1 MIMHKYNKRYYIV
14 LFGLFM
20 PMLLLAQRQYDYMDD
35 SAVAGGADRAL
46 NAFIIIIIL
55 IIAAIVFIFIANA
68 FFNIYYWFNPEA
80 NSEYKRKKRREELEK
95 AKPSNVKVELSIPK
109 EESPGIHKV
118 VKEMPSYSDQ
128 GFNDY
133 VTSFELT
140 KKPESKDRL
149 TDLYTYKMYDG
160 DKLISTTNGAGVNKL
175 RKYDINPKMG
185 TKIICDEAY
194 DDYDTPYEYGIKQGI
209 KLPDSLLAIGN
220 NAFNRLILT
229 EITFP
234 SSLKYI
240 TGNPFGGAF
249 PSCKKINCR
258 NSRFSFENGLLLS
271 HEQSLLIADL
281 NDSNKI
287 KETPKGI
294 KYIGREAY
302 KFHNI
307 HFLSISSSV
316 IAIAAYAFCRNDI
329 WVIVFNGKTEIIDE
343 SVFSGSPNLKVIYIP
358 QNTLDHFKKVIPQEY
373 YSLLVEKDLG
383 KVSFIDV
390 IHQFIRDEDSK
401 LYPFLNM
408 SFGDEI
414 VVPLQKQKY
423 IKKEIEG
430 YAITRVEEGDW
441 NNAII
446 DWGCKEGKNHDEL
459 DEGCAQ
465 YSFDGKKFLRFENES
480 RLKEYVIRKG
490 VEIICDN
497 AICNSNVIKLPSTVK
512 VLGNRS
518 FDSHE
523 KGSFLIPKS
532 VKIIT
537 GNPFANC
544 SGELKC
550 NSTYFIFENG
560 VLYDKNKRKLI
571 SVLWSNDISEQDRL
585 IDTQII
591 MIGRYAF
598 YGKTI
603 EDEKPLVLPHDVLY
617 IGESAFR
624 SSSINVVFSNTIIEI
639 AESAFASSK
648 IKSINLPPSLSILGK
663 KAFYNCASLES
674 ITLSPRMKTI
684 EEETFCGCSNLK
696 TVYIPE
702 GIELLKQC
710 CFSECTSLRE
720 VRFPN
725 SLERIENHAFDLCPL
740 TYVVVSRNTTVE
752 DEAFPNSCE
761 ILYRDGI

>member
-1 MIMHKYNKRYYIV
+1 MEKSLHIKRFVVGILSFLYP
-14 LFGLFM
+14 L
-20 PMLLLAQRQYDYMDD
+20 LLLAQRQYDYMDD
-35 SAVAGGADRAL
+35 NAVAGGADRAL
-46 NAFIIIIIL
+46 NAFIIIILL
-55 IIAAIVFIFIANA
+55 IVALLVFVFLANT
-68 FFNIYYWFNPEA
+68 FFNIYYWFNPTA
-80 NSEYKRKKRREELEK
+80 NPEYKRKKRREELEK
-95 AKPSNVKVELSIPK
+95 AKPSNVKVEPSIPK
-109 EESPGIHKV
+109 EKSPNIPKV
-118 VKEMPSYSDQ
+118 AKEMSSYSDQ
-128 GFNDY
+128 GYNDY
-133 VTSFELT
+133 VASFELT
-140 KKPESKDRL
+140 IKPESKDRL

-175 RKYDINPKMG
+175 RKYDTNPKMG

-194 DDYDTPYEYGIKQGI
+194 DDYDMPYEYGIKHGI
-209 KLPDSLLAIGN
+209 KLPDSLHAIGN

-240 TGNPFGGAF
+240 TGNPFGF

-281 NDSNKI
+281 NDNNKI

-307 HFLSISSSV
+307 HFLNISSSV
-316 IAIAAYAFCRNDI
+316 IAIAANAFCRNDI
-329 WVIVFNGKTEIIDE
+329 WVMAFNGETVIIDE

-358 QNTLDHFKKVIPQEY
+358 QNTTDHFKKVIPQDY

-383 KVSFIDV
+383 KVSFIEL

-401 LYPFLNM
+401 SYPFLNK
-408 SFGDEI
+408 SLDDET

-423 IKKEIEG
+423 IKKEIKE
-430 YAITRVEEGDW
+430 YAITKVEEGDW

-446 DWGCKEGKNHDEL
+446 DWCSKEGQDHDEL

-480 RLKEYVIRKG
+480 GLEEYVIRKG

-497 AICNSNVIKLPSTVK
+497 AICNNNVIKLPSTVK

-518 FDSHE
+518 FDSLD
-523 KGSFLIPKS
+523 KGSFLIPRS
-532 VKIIT
+532 VKTIT
-537 GNPFANC
+537 GNPFINC
-544 SGELKC
+544 SGELTC
-550 NSTYFIFENG
+550 ESPYFIFENG
-560 VLYDKNKRKLI
+560 MLYDKNKRKLI
-571 SVLWSNDISEQDRL
+571 SVLWPNDISEKDRL

-598 YGKTI
+598 YRKTI
-603 EDEKPLVLPHDVLY
+603 DDDKTLVLPPNVLY

-624 SSSINVVFSNTIIEI
+624 SSFINVTLSNNIIEI

-648 IKSINLPPSLSILGK
+648 IKNIILPSSLSILGK
-663 KAFYNCASLES
+663 KAFYNCASLET
-674 ITLSPRMKTI
+674 ITLSPRIKVI
-684 EEETFCGCSNLK
+684 EEKTFEGCSKLNNI
-696 TVYIPE
+696 YIPE
-702 GIELLKQC
+702 GVKILKQD
-710 CFSECTSLRE
+710 CFYACTSLIE
-720 VRFPN
+720 ARFPN

-740 TYVVVSRNTTVE
+740 TYVLVSRNTIIEE
-752 DEAFPNSCE
+752 DAFPSSCE
-761 ILYRDGI
+761 ILYRDSI